1 MIQYVYDLDEGHRAG
16 GGSTATAS
24 DEAKLGLWYVRQPM
38 CIFGL
43 RRHLI
48 AFINFIQDVRRIFV
62 KGINNN
68 T

>member
-1 MIQYVYDLDEGHRAG
+1 MIQCECNLDEGHRAG

-38 CIFGL
+38 CMFGL
-43 RRHLI
+43 REHLI